1 MSNDL
6 DMTVR
11 DRVLI
16 RKGLYLLINE
26 FQQDINLFNDEDEE
40 YHELI
45 DSIKYI
51 DKLIQCVEENYNY
64 ER

>member
-1 MSNDL
+1 MIDL
-6 DMTVR
+6 SIK

-26 FQQDINLFNDEDEE
+26 LQQDINLFNDEDEE
-40 YHELI
+40 YTELT
-45 DSIKYI
+45 DKIKYV
-51 DKLIQCVEENYNY
+51 DKLIQCVEEDYNY

>member
-1 MSNDL
+1 MIDL
-6 DMTVR
+6 SIK

-26 FQQDINLFNDEDEE
+26 LQQDINLFNDEDEE
-40 YHELI
+40 YTELT
-45 DSIKYI
+45 DKLKYV
-51 DKLIQCVEENYNY
+51 DKLIQCVEEDYNY

>member
-1 MSNDL
+1 MIDL
-6 DMTVR
+6 SIK

-26 FQQDINLFNDEDEE
+26 LQQDINLFNDEDEE
-40 YHELI
+40 YTELT
-45 DSIKYI
+45 SNIKYI

-64 ER
+64 DR

>member
-1 MSNDL
+1 MIDL
-6 DMTVR
+6 SIK

-26 FQQDINLFNDEDEE
+26 LQQDINMFNDEDEE
-40 YHELI
+40 YTELT
-45 DSIKYI
+45 DKIKYV
-51 DKLIQCVEENYNY
+51 DKLIQCVEEDYNY

>member
-1 MSNDL
+1 MLDL
-6 DMTVR
+6 SIK

-26 FQQDINLFNDEDEE
+26 LQQDINLFNDEDEE
-40 YHELI
+40 YTELT
-45 DSIKYI
+45 DKIKYV
-51 DKLIQCVEENYNY
+51 DKLIQCVEEDYNY

>member
-1 MSNDL
+1 MIDL
-6 DMTVR
+6 SIK

-26 FQQDINLFNDEDEE
+26 LQQDINMFNDEGEE
-40 YHELI
+40 YTELT
-45 DSIKYI
+45 DKIKYV
-51 DKLIQCVEENYNY
+51 DKLIQCVEEDYNY